1 MKYGRAAMENFSE
14 DGFESCEQFAD
25 WSTCSSEH
33 WDENHRD
40 GTGFGDWTSFKDAFS
55 EESDSANV
63 SSQKGQT
70 CIHADKNIELP
81 HPRLKKLEIPSAALI
96 QTKMVRDTGM
106 NILPLSQLLHNS
118 SHTPPMEAVQL
129 QKGANFYHQ
138 LLKPNSI
145 MGSKLNLHSH
155 KQLTDTLQLKQ
166 SNTLQNT
173 ELPHLGSEKPKSPSA
188 DLIQT
193 KLTAPTRCQNSHG
206 FFYQISHQWLSQ
218 YSLRFKNH
226 HDKKDLL

>member
-1 MKYGRAAMENFSE
+1 MENFSE
-14 DGFESCEQFAD
+14 NGVESCEQFAD
-25 WSTCSSEH
+25 WSTCSSEN

-70 CIHADKNIELP
+70 CIHADKIVRDDVTWTVINDCFHVDE
-81 HPRLKKLEIPSAALI
+81 
-96 QTKMVRDTGM
+96 MVRDTGM

-129 QKGANFYHQ
+129 QKGANFYQQ
-138 LLKPNSI
+138 LLKPNNI

-173 ELPHLGSEKPKSPSA
+173 ELPHPGSEKPKSPSA

-193 KLTAPTRCQNSHG
+193 KVGLC
-206 FFYQISHQWLSQ
+206 FFGEKVMILYIGT
-218 YSLRFKNH
+218 
-226 HDKKDLL
+226 